1 MDDATNW
8 IKLGHVI
15 AATVWFGGTVY
26 VEALMAN
33 AKRTK
38 DPMIIGAVSMRA
50 GKTNMRLFPIV
61 GILTLVFGSWLVM
74 ESSVD
79 QFEWETAF
87 VSAGLAITIAGL
99 AMGIFFFMP
108 QMKKIEAIL
117 ASDGPGSPELA
128 AMGKKISMATHF
140 MAAVLTLAMFFMVIQ
155 P

>member
-38 DPMIIGAVSMRA
+38 DPMVIGAVSMRA
-50 GKTNMRLFPIV
+50 GKTNMRLFPVV
-61 GILTLVFGSWLVM
+61 GIFTLVFGVWLVM
-74 ESSVD
+74 EGPCD
-79 QFEWETAF
+79 WEMAF
-87 VSAGLAITIAGL
+87 VSAGLAIAIAGL
-99 AMGIFFFMP
+99 ALGIFFFAP
-108 QMKKIEAIL
+108 QMKKIEAIM

-128 AMGKKISMATHF
+128 AIGKKISMATHF
-140 MAAVLTLAMFFMVIQ
+140 MAAILTLAMFFMVIQ

>member
-1 MDDATNW
+1 MDDLSGW
-8 IKLGHVI
+8 IKFVHVI

-33 AKRTK
+33 AKRTQ
-38 DPMIIGAVSMRA
+38 DPQILGAVSMRV

-61 GILTLVFGSWLVM
+61 GLVTLIAGSWLVV
-74 ESSVD
+74 EANYDWGS
-79 QFEWETAF
+79 TF
-87 VSAGLAITIAGL
+87 VSAGLAVAIIGL

-117 ASDGPGSPELA
+117 AADGPGSPALA
-128 AMGKKISMATHF
+128 EIGKKVGMATHF
-140 MAAVLTLAMFFMVIQ
+140 MAAILTIAMFFMIIQ